1 MDDIFYMSANKVGI
15 IDISESAKK
24 VNVKSTF
31 IPESS
36 DVLEIEYCDDII
48 ANWFCMRLD
57 DFRELEDQR
66 FLIDNKIES
75 IFCISYH
82 SSDFALIRPHIKTLL
97 KEYGGWIGNDEDG
110 FQPCFN
116 LGNLDLFNNVS
127 T

>member
-1 MDDIFYMSANKVGI
+1 MSAKKVDKI
-15 IDISESAKK
+15 NIRETAKK
-24 VNVKSTF
+24 VNVKSIF

-36 DVLEIEYCDDII
+36 DVLEIEYCNGII
-48 ANWFCMRLD
+48 ANWLCMGLK
-57 DFRELEDQR
+57 DFKELEEQK

-82 SSDFALIRPHIKTLL
+82 SRDFALIRPHLKTLL

-116 LGNLDLFNNVS
+116 LEDSGI
-127 T
+127 